1 MIQVTGVNALLAN
14 VRQCEGWIESPGDHS
29 MDKKD
34 PFAATIPAP
43 NATRPLLGL
52 TVLVIED
59 SRFACEAMRLLCLRS
74 GARIRRADC
83 LRSARRH
90 LQVYRP
96 SVVIVDLG
104 LPDGKG
110 EDLIAE
116 LAQAEPRVD
125 VILGTSGDD
134 DSEALAMAAGADGFL
149 RKPITS
155 LAVFQ
160 QRVLSNLPAE
170 RRPTGLRELSDEVI
184 EPDRMA
190 FQDDMGH
197 IADVLE
203 VKDDGRMLDY
213 VAQFLGGV
221 ARSAQDRGLEKAAE
235 ALARSRAAGHPADLE
250 SAEVAR
256 IVRQRLTQKIAI

>member
-1 MIQVTGVNALLAN
+1 
-14 VRQCEGWIESPGDHS
+14 
-29 MDKKD
+29 MDKTD

-43 NATRPLLGL
+43 TASRPLLGL

-104 LPDGKG
+104 LPDGNG
-110 EDLIAE
+110 VDLITE
-116 LAQAEPRVD
+116 LTQSEPRVD
-125 VILGTSGDD
+125 VVLGTSGDPD
-134 DSEALAMAAGADGFL
+134 GENQALTAGADGFL
-149 RKPITS
+149 EKPINS

-160 QRVLSNLPAE
+160 QAVLSNLPAD
-170 RRPTGLRELSDEVI
+170 RQPTGLRELPDEI
-184 EPDRMA
+184 IHPDRMA
-190 FQDDMGH
+190 FQDDMAH

-203 VKDDGRMLDY
+203 DPADDRSLDY

-221 ARSAQDRGLEKAAE
+221 ARSAQDQVLEKAAA
-235 ALARSRAAGHPADLE
+235 ALAQKRAAGEPAGIE
-250 SAEVAR
+250 TAEIAGL
-256 IVRQRLTQKIAI
+256 IQQRLTQKLAI